1 MIRLRRDLFI
11 SAALLLAV
19 SMGVGLPAGAQS
31 TYPSK
36 PIRLVVPFTT
46 GGVTDT
52 SARVVADALSKRL
65 GQQVIVDNRPGA
77 WATSARSKSPWPSLT
92 VTPCCSGST
101 ARW

>member
-1 MIRLRRDLFI
+1 MIPLRRDLFI

-65 GQQVIVDNRPGA
+65 GAAGH
-77 WATSARSKSPWPSLT
+77 
-92 VTPCCSGST
+92 C
-101 ARW
+101 